1 MTADSIRTAAM
12 AVLCSAIFT
21 SPAAAS
27 DDTLAQV
34 KARGYLICGVSQGLP
49 GFSHKDEKGRWS
61 GLDVDFC
68 RAVAAAVLGKAGK
81 IKLRPLTSQKR
92 FDALKSGKIDILTR
106 NTTWTLSRETD
117 RGVNFAGILYHDG
130 QGFMMRRTLGVKNA
144 LELDGVTACLNT
156 GTTTEANINDFFQS
170 RGMRFTLKSFEKSDD
185 ALAAYRDGEC
195 DVYTADHSALYAQRS
210 RLKTPSQHM
219 ILPAII
225 SKEPLGPAVR
235 HGDDRWFEIVKW
247 TLFALI
253 NAEEQGVT
261 SANALKLSR
270 ESKTPGIRR
279 LLGAD
284 GEIGKKLGLDDK
296 WAFRAIR
303 QVGNYDEIFERN
315 LGGKSSLK
323 IDRGVNALWTRGGIL
338 YAPPIR

>member
-1 MTADSIRTAAM
+1 MARSVRIAA
-12 AVLCSAIFT
+12 I
-21 SPAAAS
+21 AAACCAMLIGPAVAAKS
-27 DDTLAQV
+27 TLAKV
-34 KARGYLICGVSQGLP
+34 KARGHLICGVSQGLP
-49 GFSHKDEKGRWS
+49 GFSIKDKKGRWS
-61 GLDVDFC
+61 GFDVDFC

-81 IKLRPLTSQKR
+81 IKLRPLTSQER
-92 FDALKSGKIDILTR
+92 FAALKSRKIDILTR
-106 NTTWTLSRETD
+106 NTTWTLSRETEQ
-117 RGVNFAGILYHDG
+117 RVKFAGILYHDG
-130 QGFMMRRTLGVKNA
+130 QGFMMRQNLGVKNA

-170 RGMRFTLKSFEKSDD
+170 RGMQFTLKSFEKSDD
-185 ALAAYRDGEC
+185 ALAAYQDGEC

-210 RLKTPSQHM
+210 RLETPSKHM

-235 HGDDRWFEIVKW
+235 HGDDQWLEIVKW

-270 ESKTPGIRR
+270 ESKTPAIRR
-279 LLGAD
+279 LLGVE
-284 GEIGKKLGLDDK
+284 GEIGKKLGLDEK

-315 LGGKSSLK
+315 LGGKTALK

>member
-1 MTADSIRTAAM
+1 MAGSIRTAAM
-12 AVLCSAIFT
+12 TAICCAILA
-21 SPAAAS
+21 SPSVAAS
-27 DDTLAQV
+27 QTLAKV
-34 KARGYLICGVSQGLP
+34 KARGHLICGVSQGLP
-49 GFSHKDEKGRWS
+49 GFSLRDEKGRWS

-81 IKLRPLTSQKR
+81 IKLRPLSSQKR
-92 FDALKSGKIDILTR
+92 FAALKSRKIDILTR
-106 NTTWTLSRETD
+106 NTTWTLSRETEL
-117 RGVNFAGILYHDG
+117 RVRFAGILYHDG
-130 QGFMMRRTLGVKNA
+130 QGFMMRQTLGVKNA
-144 LELDGVTACLNT
+144 LELDSISACLNT

-170 RGMRFTLKSFEKSDD
+170 RGMQFTLRSFEKSDD
-185 ALAAYRDGEC
+185 ALAAYQDGEC

-210 RLKTPSQHM
+210 RLETPGQHM

-225 SKEPLGPAVR
+225 SKEPLGPAVW
-235 HGDDRWFEIVKW
+235 HGDDQWYQIVKW
-247 TLFALI
+247 TLYALI

-270 ESKTPGIRR
+270 ESKTPAIRR
-279 LLGAD
+279 LLGVQ
-284 GEIGKKLGLDDK
+284 GEIGKKLGLDKK

-315 LGGKSSLK
+315 LGSKSPLK
-323 IDRGVNALWTRGGIL
+323 IDRGINALWTRGGIL

>member
-1 MTADSIRTAAM
+1 MLA
-12 AVLCSAIFT
+12 
-21 SPAAAS
+21 SPTVAAS
-27 DDTLAQV
+27 STLTKV
-34 KARGYLICGVSQGLP
+34 KARGHLICGVSQGLP
-49 GFSHKDEKGRWS
+49 GFSLRDEKGRWS

-68 RAVAAAVLGKAGK
+68 RAVAAAVLGTAGK
-81 IKLRPLTSQKR
+81 IKLRPLSSQKR
-92 FDALKSGKIDILTR
+92 FAALKSRKIDILTR
-106 NTTWTLSRETD
+106 NTTWTLSRETEL
-117 RGVNFAGILYHDG
+117 RVKFAGILYHDG
-130 QGFMMRRTLGVKNA
+130 QGFMMRQKLGVKNA

-170 RGMRFTLKSFEKSDD
+170 RGMQFALKSFEKSDD
-185 ALAAYRDGEC
+185 ALAAYQDGEC

-210 RLKTPSQHM
+210 RLDSPSQHM

-235 HGDDRWFEIVKW
+235 HGDDQWFEIVRW

-270 ESKTPGIRR
+270 ESKTPAIRR
-279 LLGAD
+279 LLGVE
-284 GEIGKKLGLDDK
+284 GEIGKKLGLDEK

-303 QVGNYDEIFERN
+303 QVGNYDEIFVRN
-315 LGGKSSLK
+315 LGSKSPLN